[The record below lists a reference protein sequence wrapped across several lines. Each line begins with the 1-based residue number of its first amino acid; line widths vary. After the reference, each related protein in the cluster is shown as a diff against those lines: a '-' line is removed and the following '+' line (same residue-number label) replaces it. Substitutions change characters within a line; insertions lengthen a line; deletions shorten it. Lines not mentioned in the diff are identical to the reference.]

1 MSRGKKA
8 DFTRVIV
15 PDLRFN
21 SVVVAKLINVVM
33 ERGKKDVARRIV
45 YEAMDVLVE
54 KSGTDAS
61 AALDLFEKVLL
72 NVSPTVEVKPR
83 RVGGSVY
90 QVPDEVRDVR
100 SRALAFRWLIE
111 SAAKRSDKTM
121 GARLGAEM
129 FEALDNRGGA
139 AKKKADVHRMAE
151 ANRAYSHYA
160 W

>member
-1 MSRGKKA
+1 MPRRKSV
-8 DFTRVIV
+8 DFTRVIE

-21 SVVVAKLINVVM
+21 SVLVSKLINVVM
-33 ERGKKDVARRIV
+33 QRGKKEVARRIV
-45 YEAMDVLVE
+45 YDAIDCLMER
-54 KSGTDAS
+54 SGSDEG
-61 AALDLFEKVLL
+61 ALDLFEKALV
-72 NVSPTVEVKPR
+72 NVRPTVEVKAR

-100 SRALAFRWLIE
+100 ARALAFRWLIE
-111 SAAKRSDKTM
+111 AAAKRSDKTM
-121 GARLGAEM
+121 GARLGAELLD
-129 FEALDNRGGA
+129 ALENRGGA

>member
-1 MSRGKKA
+1 MSRGKHR
-8 DFTRVIV
+8 DYTRVIV

-21 SVVVAKLINVVM
+21 SVVIAKLTNVVM

-45 YEAMDVLVE
+45 YEAMDVLVQRGG
-54 KSGTDAS
+54 SDA
-61 AALDLFEKVLL
+61 AALELFEKVLF
-72 NVSPTVEVKPR
+72 NVSPTVEVKAR

-111 SAAKRSDKTM
+111 AASKRSDKTM
-121 GARLGAEM
+121 GARLGAE
-129 FEALDNRGGA
+129 FVEALDNRGGA

>member
-1 MSRGKKA
+1 MARRKSV
-8 DFTRVIV
+8 DFIRVIE

-21 SVVVAKLINVVM
+21 SVLVAKLINVVM

-45 YEAMDVLVE
+45 YEAIECLMPKGGSE
-54 KSGTDAS
+54 EG
-61 AALDLFEKVLL
+61 ALELFEKAI
-72 NVSPTVEVKPR
+72 VSLRPTVEVKAR

-90 QVPDEVRDVR
+90 QVPDEVRDTR
-100 SRALAFRWLIE
+100 ARALAFRWLIE
-111 SAAKRSDKTM
+111 AASKRSDKSM
-121 GARLGAEM
+121 GARLGAELLD
-129 FEALDNRGGA
+129 ALENRGGA

>member
-1 MSRGKKA
+1 MPRRRSV
-8 DFTRVIV
+8 DFVRVIV

-21 SVVVAKLINVVM
+21 SAVIAKLINVVM

-45 YEAMDVLVE
+45 YEAMDVLAKKAGNDE
-54 KSGTDAS
+54 GAHE
-61 AALDLFEKVLL
+61 LFEKVLL
-72 NVSPTVEVKPR
+72 NVSPTVEVKSR

-90 QVPDEVRDVR
+90 QVPDEVRSSR

-121 GARLGAEM
+121 GARLGAE
-129 FEALDNRGGA
+129 FVEALDNRGGA
-139 AKKKADVHRMAE
+139 AKKKTDVHRMAE

>member
-1 MSRGKKA
+1 MPRRKSV
-8 DFTRVIV
+8 DFTRVIE

-21 SVVVAKLINVVM
+21 SVLVSKLINVVM
-33 ERGKKDVARRIV
+33 QRGKKEVARRIV
-45 YEAMDVLVE
+45 Y
-54 KSGTDAS
+54 DAIDCLMERAGS
-61 AALDLFEKVLL
+61 DEGALDLFEKALV
-72 NVSPTVEVKPR
+72 NVRPTVEVKAR

-100 SRALAFRWLIE
+100 ARALAFRWLIE
-111 SAAKRSDKTM
+111 AAAKRSDKTM
-121 GARLGAEM
+121 GARLGAELLD
-129 FEALDNRGGA
+129 ALENRGGA

>member
-1 MSRGKKA
+1 MPRRRSV
-8 DFTRVIV
+8 DFVREIT

-21 SVVVAKLINVVM
+21 SATIAKLINVVM

-45 YEAMDVLVE
+45 YDAMDVLAKKAGNDE
-54 KSGTDAS
+54 
-61 AALDLFEKVLL
+61 AAHEMFEKILF
-72 NVSPTVEVKPR
+72 NVSPTVEVKSR

-90 QVPDEVRDVR
+90 QVPDEVRSSR

-111 SAAKRSDKTM
+111 AAAKRSDKTM
-121 GARLGAEM
+121 GLRLGAE
-129 FEALDNRGGA
+129 FLEALENRGGA

>member
-1 MSRGKKA
+1 MPRRKSV
-8 DFTRVIV
+8 DFIRVIE

-21 SVVVAKLINVVM
+21 SVLVAKLINVVM

-45 YEAMDVLVE
+45 YEAIDSLMPKAGSE
-54 KSGTDAS
+54 EG
-61 AALDLFEKVLL
+61 ALDLFEKAI
-72 NVSPTVEVKPR
+72 VSLRPTVEVKAR

-90 QVPDEVRDVR
+90 QVPDEVRDTR
-100 SRALAFRWLIE
+100 ARALAFRWLIE
-111 SAAKRSDKTM
+111 AASKRSDKTM
-121 GARLGAEM
+121 GARLGAELLD
-129 FEALDNRGGA
+129 ALEGRGGA

>member
-1 MSRGKKA
+1 MSRGRSK
-8 DFTRVIV
+8 DYTRVIV

-45 YEAMDVLVE
+45 YEAMDVLAQRGGSE
-54 KSGTDAS
+54 A
-61 AALDLFEKVLL
+61 AALDLFEKVLF
-72 NVSPTVEVKPR
+72 NVSPTVEVKAR

-111 SAAKRSDKTM
+111 AASKRSDKTM
-121 GARLGAEM
+121 GLRLGAE
-129 FEALDNRGGA
+129 FVEALDNRGGA

>member
-1 MSRGKKA
+1 MPRRRSV
-8 DFTRVIV
+8 DFVREIT

-21 SVVVAKLINVVM
+21 SATIAKLINVVM
-33 ERGKKDVARRIV
+33 ERGKKDVARKIV
-45 YEAMDVLVE
+45 YDAMDVLVKKAGSE
-54 KSGTDAS
+54 E
-61 AALDLFEKVLL
+61 AAHEMFEKVLI
-72 NVSPTVEVKPR
+72 NVSPTVEVKSR

-90 QVPDEVRDVR
+90 QVPDEVRPSR

-121 GARLGAEM
+121 GLRLGAE
-129 FEALDNRGGA
+129 FLEALENRGGA

>member
-1 MSRGKKA
+1 MPRRRSV

-21 SVVVAKLINVVM
+21 SVTISKLINVVM
-33 ERGKKDVARRIV
+33 ERGKKDIARRIV
-45 YEAMDVLVE
+45 YEAMDCLAVR
-54 KSGTDAS
+54 SGSDA
-61 AALDLFEKVLL
+61 AAYDLFEKILL
-72 NVSPTVEVKPR
+72 NVSPTVEVKAR

-121 GARLGAEM
+121 GARLGAE
-129 FEALDNRGGA
+129 FIEALDNRGGA